1 LGAGG
6 MATVYL
12 AEDLKHHRKVAIK
25 VLHAELSAVL
35 GGERF
40 LKEIELT
47 AGLQHPHILPL
58 FDSGTADGL
67 LYYVMPAVDGESLR
81 DRLTREKQLPVAD
94 ALRIAT
100 EVADAL
106 AYAHERGVVHRDI
119 KPENILLQGGHCLV
133 ADFGIALAVQ
143 HAGGA
148 RMTQTGLSLGTPQY
162 MSPEQ
167 ATGEREIGP
176 RSDIYSLGVVTF
188 EMLSGEPPHTG
199 PTAQA
204 IFAKVMTEDAKSLIT
219 LRRTVPGHVDA
230 AVRTALQRIPA
241 DRFASAKELGAA
253 LQNPHYTSDV
263 TTRTASPRSASR
275 RSRPMIAAAAVAVA
289 GLGFFVGRKLP
300 PQLAGAATAAG
311 PVLRFSVPPIPGAT
325 SLRNE
330 TEGLFADGSGYAF
343 IGDGPA
349 GRGIWIESFS
359 GAPPR
364 FIAAPDAAVGARA
377 LPDRSGIAYYSF
389 PTGGIHV
396 NVASLL
402 GAPARVWTDSL
413 QFVIDVD
420 DEGRLY
426 GTLGPTQGLARLDRN
441 GQHLERLTIPDTS
454 RGETRHSL
462 GVVLPNDRAV
472 LFQIYRHIAIP
483 EVGILD
489 LESRRTTI
497 LGDGSQPQYLSN
509 GYVVFSDTGSTIL
522 AARLSTE
529 DLRIAGAPVPVL
541 RGANLFTVSRNG
553 TLLYDPAP
561 AGGWTIGT
569 GSPAAPRFVLAS
581 GRAEGSFKISP
592 DGNRIVVTD
601 GAGLAVVE
609 RDGRSRQLIVP
620 AGTYAPLAWMS
631 DAEVLVLRQATRD
644 SSRLVPALYMVQVD
658 GSAGTTPF
666 HLPDDPAALFVDVSP
681 SGIAYGAAGK
691 IWWLAKGALHATS
704 VAVGNSPSLSADGHY
719 VAFQRNR
726 RVMIAAVPPAA
737 GLWDVGPGVRPQ
749 WGPDGRALFYQG
761 QVGEERDTP
770 SAIMSVSI
778 TRGTSLSIGS
788 PVAAEPPPPGAT
800 TRWEVGPRDG
810 RIYWQTTPPHGAPT
824 VVVNWA
830 REVDSL
836 VRAAG
841 TTR

>member
-1 LGAGG
+1 

-35 GGERF
+35 GSERF

-47 AGLQHPHILPL
+47 ANLQHPHILPL
-58 FDSGTADGL
+58 FDSGSAEGL

-143 HAGGA
+143 QASGA

-167 ATGEREIGP
+167 AAGEREIGP

-188 EMLSGEPPHTG
+188 EMLIGEPPHTG

-204 IFAKVMTEDAKSLIT
+204 IIAKVMTEDAKSLIA
-219 LRRTVPGHVDA
+219 LRRTVPGNVDA

-241 DRFASAKELGAA
+241 DRFASTEDFAAA
-253 LQNPHYTSDV
+253 LENPQYTSDV
-263 TTRTASPRSASR
+263 ATRAAAARSTSR
-275 RSRPMIAAAAVAVA
+275 RSRLTIAAGAVAVA
-289 GLGFFVGRKLP
+289 ALGLFVGRVWP
-300 PQLAGAATAAG
+300 PSVATTATAAD

-330 TEGLFADGSGYAF
+330 TEGLFPDGSGYAF
-343 IGDGPA
+343 IGNGPG
-349 GRGIWIESFS
+349 GRGIWVQSFS
-359 GAPPR
+359 GAQPR
-364 FIAAPDAAVGARA
+364 FIAAANAAVGARV

-389 PTGGIHV
+389 GSTIQV
-396 NVASLL
+396 NVASLI
-402 GAPARVWTDSL
+402 GAPARVWADSL
-413 QFVIDVD
+413 QLGVDVD
-420 DEGRLY
+420 EAGRLY
-426 GTLGPTQGLARLDRN
+426 GTLIRTQGLARLARN
-441 GQHLERLTIPDTS
+441 GQQLERLTIPDTS

-462 GVVLPNDRAV
+462 GVVLPNDRGV
-472 LFQIYRHIAIP
+472 LFQIARHIATP

-489 LESRRTTI
+489 LVSRRTAI
-497 LGDGSQPQYLSN
+497 LGEGSEPQYLPN
-509 GYVVFSDTGSTIL
+509 GYVVFKDTGSTIL
-522 AARLSTE
+522 AARLSPG
-529 DLRIAGAPVPVL
+529 DLRFADAPVPVL
-541 RGANLFTVSRNG
+541 RGADLFTVSRNG

-561 AGGWTIGT
+561 TGGWAIGT
-569 GSPAAPRFVLAS
+569 AAPGASRFVLAS
-581 GRAEGSFKISP
+581 GKPEGSFSISP

-601 GAGLAVVE
+601 GGGLTVVE
-609 RDGRSRQLIVP
+609 RDGRNRQLIVP
-620 AGTYAPLAWMS
+620 SGTYAPLAWMS
-631 DAEVLVLRQATRD
+631 DAELLVLRAATRD
-644 SSRLVPALYMVQVD
+644 SARFVPTLYVVHVD
-658 GSAGTTPF
+658 GSAGIAPF
-666 HLPDDPAALFVDVSP
+666 HLPDDPTTLGVDVSP
-681 SGIAYGAAGK
+681 SGLAYGAAGK

-704 VAVGNSPSLSADGHY
+704 VAVGNSPRLSPDGRY

-737 GLWDVGPGVRPQ
+737 GLWDVAPGVFPQ
-749 WGPDGRALFYQG
+749 WGPDGRAVFYQG
-761 QVGEERDTP
+761 QVGEERGTP
-770 SAIMSVSI
+770 STVMSVAI
-778 TRGTSLSIGS
+778 TRGASLSIGS
-788 PVAAEPPPPGAT
+788 PIAAEPPPPGAT
-800 TRWEVGPRDG
+800 TRWAVGPRDG
-810 RIYWQTTPPHGAPT
+810 RIYWQTTAPHGPPIL
-824 VVVNWA
+824 VVNWA

-841 TTR
+841 VAR